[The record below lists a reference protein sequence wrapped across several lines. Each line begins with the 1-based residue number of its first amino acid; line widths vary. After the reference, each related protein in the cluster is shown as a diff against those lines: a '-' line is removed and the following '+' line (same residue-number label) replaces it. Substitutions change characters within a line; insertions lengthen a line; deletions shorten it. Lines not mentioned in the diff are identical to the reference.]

1 MAASKLL
8 LGFLK
13 LNGWFSGLNGLVLL
27 IAAAPLSD
35 LLFPNPVNIAPMGL
49 RGLGIGLI
57 GFAGLL
63 FFLSRTPEIA
73 RWWVVLIISLD
84 LAWVLATAVVLILSG
99 DILTS
104 AGAAMATTLAACVA
118 ALAVGQF
125 VGMQRSQRSADAL
138 I

>member
-1 MAASKLL
+1 MAASQLL
-8 LGFLK
+8 LRFLK
-13 LNGWFSGLNGLVLL
+13 LNGWFSGLNGLALL

-35 LLFPNPVNIAPMGL
+35 LLFANPVDIAPLGL
-49 RGLGIGLI
+49 CALGIGLI
-57 GFAGLL
+57 SFAGLL
-63 FFLSRTPEIA
+63 FFLSRTPAIA

-84 LAWVLATAVVLILSG
+84 LGWVLATALVLILFG

-104 AGAAMATTLAACVA
+104 AGAAMVTTLAACVA

-125 VGMQRSQRSADAL
+125 VGMQRSQGSADAL